1 MIKYVLNLYHVLF
14 CFDFAKC
21 RDCVITLWS
30 INDVSATLWSIND
43 VIATL
48 MNLPVRVDKDRSRR
62 RLKTLNY
69 NFFFGMV

>member
-43 VIATL
+43 VSAILT
-48 MNLPVRVDKDRSRR
+48 RSSLQNTGRQI
-62 RLKTLNY
+62 
-69 NFFFGMV
+69 FF